1 LKDWERNQQELA
13 QWLRGLPKPVGIMTC
28 HDDRGHQV
36 LEACRRAE
44 LSVPDSV
51 AVIGVDNDP
60 FLCNLCTPPL
70 TSVDINPAR
79 IGYEAA
85 AHLAALMN
93 GAKPTRQPVL
103 LGPPRGVAP
112 RQSTDMLA
120 IDDVEVAGAIR
131 FVRENAVKGITVQD
145 VLKRAERSPSTLE
158 RRIKR
163 LLGRTIK
170 AEITRVKLSRARLL
184 LCETELPV
192 AKIAAR
198 CGFSE
203 PRYFCEVFRHA
214 EAMTATAYRRKFRE
228 QA

>member
-1 LKDWERNQQELA
+1 MA
-13 QWLRGLPKPVGIMTC
+13 QWIRGLPKPVGIMTC

-36 LEACRRAE
+36 LDACRRANV
-44 LSVPDSV
+44 SVPDAV

-70 TSVDINPAR
+70 TSIDVNASL

-85 AHLAALMN
+85 AQLAAMMR
-93 GAKPTRQPVL
+93 GARPRRQPLL

-120 IDDVEVAGAIR
+120 IDDAEVASAIR
-131 FVRENAVKGITVQD
+131 FVRENAVKGITVEE
-145 VLKRAERSPSTLE
+145 VLKRALRSPSTLE
-158 RRIKR
+158 RRIKK

-184 LCETELPV
+184 LCETELSV
-192 AKIAAR
+192 ANISLR

-203 PRYFCEVFRHA
+203 PRYFCEVFRNH
-214 EAMTATAYRRKFRE
+214 EGMTATSFRQKFRE
-228 QA
+228 QP